1 MNKLFLGSALLLC
14 GALAIAQDTAPT
26 SGAADTS
33 SATSNTVQGCLSGTS
48 GNYMLTD
55 ATGATYQ
62 LQGDESQLANNVNKE
77 IEVTGTL
84 GSSASASATN
94 SPDATP
100 GSTTAGQSTGST
112 TNPNPDSAAPGNA
125 PAGNTPSGTASA
137 ETGSGASATASVG
150 KTLSVTSVRKVADS
164 CTSNQSTTPQ
174 Q

>member
-26 SGAADTS
+26 SGGADTS
-33 SATSNTVQGCLSGTS
+33 STTSTVQGCLSGTS

-77 IEVTGTL
+77 IEVTGTV
-84 GSSASASATN
+84 GSSASAAANN
-94 SPDATP
+94 SPDATAP

-150 KTLSVTSVRKVADS
+150 KTLSVTSVRKVGDS